1 MAYASLLSGVCL
13 AQTGLGSVHGLAQPL
28 GSLFPIPH
36 GVVCGTLLAAAT
48 RVNVE
53 TMRQREVSNPALPKY
68 AMVGR
73 MLPGAAAL
81 SESEAIDRLIETLE
95 EWTLKLSIPTLTQ
108 WGVRLAD
115 LPNIIRHSR
124 GSSMKTNPILLT
136 DDDINRILI
145 DRLRP
150 TVGHLK

>member
-1 MAYASLLSGVCL
+1 
-13 AQTGLGSVHGLAQPL
+13 
-28 GSLFPIPH
+28 
-36 GVVCGTLLAAAT
+36 
-48 RVNVE
+48 
-53 TMRQREVSNPALPKY
+53 MRQREVSNPALPKY

-108 WGVRLAD
+108 WGIRLAD